1 MINGLSNKQK
11 KPGSFLKKSDCDEFQ
26 RDYSLIGHFPPKKF
40 WILKSSLF
48 PQTKKKETNIQK
60 IKTYFPLWLRHH
72 VLNTNLVI
80 GSFALNFSHQ
90 QFIRCKVEINIQT
103 KKTFPIYILLA
114 LSLIIGSLIA
124 AYTKILKFMSAA
136 VCSINK
142 KKLHWNERKFSYSN
156 DVTNVSV
163 FLDSQM
169 APSTIT

>member
-1 MINGLSNKQK
+1 MNFNVTIILLVISPQK
-11 KPGSFLKKSDCDEFQ
+11 SFEFWSHRYFLKQ
-26 RDYSLIGHFPPKKF
+26 
-40 WILKSSLF
+40 
-48 PQTKKKETNIQK
+48 KKETNIQK
-60 IKTYFPLWLRHH
+60 IKTYFPLWSRINH
-72 VLNTNLVI
+72 VLGTNLVI

-103 KKTFPIYILLA
+103 KKTFPICILIA

-156 DVTNVSV
+156 DVTSVSV